1 MYNSADG
8 TVEFQGKTVPLSKNE
23 SRILGVLLRHKG
35 ETVSRETLMNALWE
49 TDCFVDEN
57 TLTVNVTRLRRPLES
72 IGAPDVIPDQ
82 KGRRVSDFMK
92 RKLFGTA
99 LWGYLREKSGW
110 LPGFLGFIACFSL
123 IGWACGLPGSV
134 ALYGASCAARGC
146 WQDALSASGD
156 TCGGFVC
163 FGSWT
168 RCGTPPSC
176 RGPAPRSKRSTTG
189 CCGSCTGK
197 RPSCSRKSRQS
208 SRRQLDTFSL
218 WTHQIKVPISA
229 MKLLLQDRPDA
240 ASATLLC
247 ELFKVE
253 QYADMAL
260 NYARMNA
267 SSTDYVLRACD
278 LDALLR
284 KVLRRFAPLFIQKK
298 LRLCY
303 EPVSYS
309 LLTDEKWFSFAV
321 EQLLSNA
328 VKYTKAGS
336 VTVAVDAE
344 KQLFD
349 HFRHRHRHCPG
360 GPAPGI
366 RAGLHQ
372 QTGREQQ
379 RATGLGL
386 YLCREALTRLGHSV
400 RLESTHRAGNH
411 GVCGAGAGR
420 TGV

>member
-1 MYNSADG
+1 
-8 TVEFQGKTVPLSKNE
+8 
-23 SRILGVLLRHKG
+23 
-35 ETVSRETLMNALWE
+35 
-49 TDCFVDEN
+49 
-57 TLTVNVTRLRRPLES
+57 
-72 IGAPDVIPDQ
+72 
-82 KGRRVSDFMK
+82 MK

-110 LPGFLGFIACFSL
+110 LLGFAGMIVCFSL

-134 ALYGASCAARGC
+134 ALYGALLCGAGLLAGC
-146 WQDALSASGD
+146 IIGFWRHLRRLCLLRELDALRD
-156 TCGGFVC
+156 
-163 FGSWT
+163 
-168 RCGTPPSC
+168 
-176 RGPAPRSKRSTTG
+176 PAELPRPRTQIETEYDRLLRQLYREKAELLAE
-189 CCGSCTGK
+189 
-197 RPSCSRKSRQS
+197 SRQS

-229 MKLLLQDRPDA
+229 MKLLLQDQPDA

-267 SSTDYVLRACD
+267 SSTDYVLRTCD

-336 VTVAVDAE
+336 VTVTVDAE
-344 KQLFD
+344 KQLLTISD
-349 HFRHRHRHCPG
+349 TG
-360 GPAPGI
+360 IGIAPEDLPRVFEQGYT
-366 RAGLHQ
+366 GEN
-372 QTGREQQ
+372 GREQQ

-400 RLESTHRAGNH
+400 RLESTPGQGTTAFVGLERDE
-411 GVCGAGAGR
+411 R
-420 TGV
+420 EYE

>member
-1 MYNSADG
+1 
-8 TVEFQGKTVPLSKNE
+8 
-23 SRILGVLLRHKG
+23 
-35 ETVSRETLMNALWE
+35 
-49 TDCFVDEN
+49 
-57 TLTVNVTRLRRPLES
+57 
-72 IGAPDVIPDQ
+72 
-82 KGRRVSDFMK
+82 MK

-99 LWGYLREKSGW
+99 LKGYFREKAGW
-110 LPGFLGFIACFSL
+110 LLGFAGFIACFSL
-123 IGWACGLPGSV
+123 IGWLCGLPGTV
-134 ALYGASCAARGC
+134 ALYGAMLCGAGLLAGC
-146 WQDALSASGD
+146 TAGFWQYLRRLCLLRELDALRD
-156 TCGGFVC
+156 
-163 FGSWT
+163 
-168 RCGTPPSC
+168 PSEL
-176 RGPAPRSKRSTTG
+176 PLPRTQSEAEYDRLLRQLYREKAELLAESRRS
-189 CCGSCTGK
+189 S
-197 RPSCSRKSRQS
+197 SRQ
-208 SRRQLDTFSL
+208 LATFSL

-303 EPVSYS
+303 EPAPYS

-336 VTVAVDAE
+336 ITVTVDAE
-344 KQLFD
+344 KQLLTISDTGIGIAPEDLPRVFEQGYT
-349 HFRHRHRHCPG
+349 G
-360 GPAPGI
+360 GN
-366 RAGLHQ
+366 
-372 QTGREQQ
+372 GRTHQ

-386 YLCREALTRLGHSV
+386 YLCREALDRLGHSI
-400 RLESTHRAGNH
+400 RLESVPGQGTTALVGLDREE
-411 GVCGAGAGR
+411 R
-420 TGV
+420 EYE

>member
-1 MYNSADG
+1 
-8 TVEFQGKTVPLSKNE
+8 
-23 SRILGVLLRHKG
+23 
-35 ETVSRETLMNALWE
+35 
-49 TDCFVDEN
+49 
-57 TLTVNVTRLRRPLES
+57 
-72 IGAPDVIPDQ
+72 
-82 KGRRVSDFMK
+82 MK

-99 LWGYLREKSGW
+99 LGGYLREKSGW
-110 LPGFLGFIACFSL
+110 LFGFLGFIACFSL

-134 ALYGASCAARGC
+134 ALYGALLCGAGLLAGCTAGFWRRLRRLCLLRG
-146 WQDALSASGD
+146 LD
-156 TCGGFVC
+156 TL
-163 FGSWT
+163 
-168 RCGTPPSC
+168 RD
-176 RGPAPRSKRSTTG
+176 PAELLRPRTQIETEYDRLLRQLYREKAELLAE
-189 CCGSCTGK
+189 
-197 RPSCSRKSRQS
+197 SRQS

-284 KVLRRFAPLFIQKK
+284 QTLRRFAPLFIEKK

-303 EPVSYS
+303 EPAPYS

-336 VTVAVDAE
+336 VTVTVDAE
-344 KQLFD
+344 KQLLTISD
-349 HFRHRHRHCPG
+349 TG
-360 GPAPGI
+360 IGIAPEDLPRVFEQGYT
-366 RAGLHQ
+366 GEN
-372 QTGREQQ
+372 GREQQ

-400 RLESTHRAGNH
+400 RLESVPGQGTTAFVGLERDE
-411 GVCGAGAGR
+411 R
-420 TGV
+420 EYE

>member
-1 MYNSADG
+1 
-8 TVEFQGKTVPLSKNE
+8 
-23 SRILGVLLRHKG
+23 
-35 ETVSRETLMNALWE
+35 
-49 TDCFVDEN
+49 
-57 TLTVNVTRLRRPLES
+57 
-72 IGAPDVIPDQ
+72 
-82 KGRRVSDFMK
+82 MK
-92 RKLFGTA
+92 RKLFGMA

-110 LPGFLGFIACFSL
+110 LLGFAGMIVCFSL

-134 ALYGASCAARGC
+134 ALYGALLCGAGLLAGC
-146 WQDALSASGD
+146 TA
-156 TCGGFVC
+156 GF
-163 FGSWT
+163 W
-168 RCGTPPSC
+168 R
-176 RGPAPRSKRSTTG
+176 RLRRPRTQIETEYDRLLRQLYREKAELLAE
-189 CCGSCTGK
+189 
-197 RPSCSRKSRQS
+197 SRQS

-344 KQLFD
+344 KQLLTISD
-349 HFRHRHRHCPG
+349 TG
-360 GPAPGI
+360 IGIAPEDLPRVFEQGYT
-366 RAGLHQ
+366 GEN
-372 QTGREQQ
+372 GREQQ

-386 YLCREALTRLGHSV
+386 YLCREALTRLGHSI
-400 RLESTHRAGNH
+400 RLESTPGQGTTAFVWLERDE
-411 GVCGAGAGR
+411 R
-420 TGV
+420 EYE